1 MIAAAIA
8 IDSLKPADWPRAC
21 AIYLEG
27 ILSGNATF
35 ETEPPN
41 WEQWDL
47 SHHQFGRLVAA
58 TDEGIMGWSALSP
71 VSVRRCYSGVAEV
84 SIYVSAS
91 ARGQGVGRFLLRET
105 IRAAEANGIWTLQ
118 GSVFPEN
125 VASLR
130 MCTAAGF
137 RQVGRR
143 KHIAKLNGL
152 WRDTILL
159 ERRSDRIG
167 L

>member
-1 MIAAAIA
+1 MLAATVALEEFSA
-8 IDSLKPADWPRAC
+8 PDWPRIC

-35 ETEPPN
+35 ESEPPT
-41 WEQWDL
+41 WDQWHRAHLPFGRIAAKCD
-47 SHHQFGRLVAA
+47 GRLV
-58 TDEGIMGWSALSP
+58 GWAALSP
-71 VSVRRCYSGVAEV
+71 VSQRMCYSGVAEV
-84 SIYVSAS
+84 SVYVAEL
-91 ARGQGVGRFLLRET
+91 ARGQGIGRSLLQQVIADSE
-105 IRAAEANGIWTLQ
+105 EHGIWMLQ

-125 VASLR
+125 VASLK
-130 MCTAAGF
+130 MCQTCEF

-152 WRDTILL
+152 WRDTVLI
-159 ERRSDRIG
+159 ERRSGRVG